1 MQTTGPPFARLSP
14 SLTRLRRV
22 EEQVVAQ
29 ILSRE
34 FKKRAYV
41 LWQLPRGLEACLKD
55 WSART
60 LFRQGSLVFRDFF
73 SNVRTSMSFSC
84 TDNDWEVILM
94 VLSSSSIWTE
104 LMEVLGH
111 DNKCIGCPRC
121 PVHHSTPSFSSP
133 RTCFLVYL
141 GALFKCHGHPR
152 GGLRQI
158 NMWFY
163 HHIGPLADLALLT
176 MRPSLA
182 QAVLPVSL
190 NLPTGAPSGENAK
203 RPPGEA
209 PSRPPAK
216 KVRHERRALNDATN
230 TMASSSS
237 AKVSQAVSLS
247 PGSCKTRRMKRSKT
261 IRANKRKRAAHR
273 GRSSRR
279 EVMLDCEDAD
289 EDETNVD
296 VSFPNGCGSNTMPFK
311 FSFLLN

>member
-1 MQTTGPPFARLSP
+1 MQTTPPFALSP
-14 SLTRLRRV
+14 SLTRVRRV
-22 EEQVVAQ
+22 EEQVVAR

-34 FKKRAYV
+34 FKRTAYV
-41 LWQLPRGLEACLKD
+41 LRQLPRGLEACLRD

-73 SNVRTSMSFSC
+73 SNLRTSMSLSC

-94 VLSSSSIWTE
+94 VLSSSPIWTE

-121 PVHHSTPSFSSP
+121 PVHHSTPPFSSP

-152 GGLRQI
+152 GGLAQI
-158 NMWFY
+158 TMWFH

-190 NLPTGAPSGENAK
+190 NLPAGASNSPPSGENAK
-203 RPPGEA
+203 KRSPGEA

-216 KVRHERRALNDATN
+216 KVRHEHTALKDATN
-230 TMASSSS
+230 TVASSSS
-237 AKVSQAVSLS
+237 ANVSYVSLS

-261 IRANKRKRAAHR
+261 IRANKVKRAAHR
-273 GRSSRR
+273 ASLVLRR
-279 EVMLDCEDAD
+279 EVELDCEDAD
-289 EDETNVD
+289 ETDVD
-296 VSFPNGCGSNTMPFK
+296 VSFPSGCGPNTM
-311 FSFLLN
+311 FSFILKN